1 MLVSLLLRSLLPDI
15 IEPEL
20 EPELRYH
27 VGESSRMAN
36 SGHNSNTNPK
46 VPALWV
52 PAGSNISG
60 DMQCV
65 EIRHGSKDLHIRS
78 EYSFLLNEIGRPAAR
93 CGKSLDLFQE

>member
-1 MLVSLLLRSLLPDI
+1 MLVSLLLRSLLPEI
-15 IEPEL
+15 I

-27 VGESSRMAN
+27 VGGSSRMAN

-78 EYSFLLNEIGRPAAR
+78 EYSFLLNEIGRPTAR